1 MFATPSFCIDKYIF
15 TNISTGYRYR
25 GGRWGKVTESHIS
38 RVNRLCSI
46 PGTQPDTTLDSI
58 EGSSVYYPALTQ
70 EQVEA
75 IQQADRWV

>member
-1 MFATPSFCIDKYIF
+1 MFAMPSFCIDKYMC
-15 TNISTGYRYR
+15 TNNSTGYRYR

-46 PGTQPDTTLDSI
+46 PGAQPDSALDSI
-58 EGSSVYYPALTQ
+58 DDSSVYYPGLTQ

-75 IQQADRWV
+75 IQQADR